1 MANSQM
7 ISIRDHQSVSPI
19 GRMALSTP
27 FDTFQRT
34 SLNSRKL
41 TKNDLMTIG
50 IIIMYLLP
58 FEQIIN

>member
-19 GRMALSTP
+19 GMALSTP

-50 IIIMYLLP
+50 IIII
-58 FEQIIN
+58 FIAV